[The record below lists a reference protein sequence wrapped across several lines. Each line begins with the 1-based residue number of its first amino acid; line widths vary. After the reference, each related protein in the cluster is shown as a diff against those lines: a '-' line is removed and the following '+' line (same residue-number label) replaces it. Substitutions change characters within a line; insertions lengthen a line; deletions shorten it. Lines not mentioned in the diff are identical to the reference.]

1 MARRAVMEVREGIVE
16 GGEGPAR
23 GRSRLPVAVPALAV
37 VLVLGVAGCGIEGP
51 PAPAGPTVGPVV
63 SVGGALSADNEAV
76 YRAILDRRL
85 GAGPFCIVPTAG
97 GDPDGSGASAAAR
110 FDRYA
115 GEGTSVVVPLVV
127 EAPERATDPEIVRQL
142 AGCSGYFFVGGQQS
156 RVTRVFGTVDAPTPA
171 LTALLARHAE
181 GAVISGSSAGAAI
194 MSDPMIAG
202 GTSEGALRGGAVR
215 EGDEGSG
222 VRLEGGFDLID
233 GVVVD
238 QHFLARGRIGRLV
251 VVALDPGAPDR
262 GIGVD
267 ENTALVVEEGVG
279 QVVGESGAV
288 LVDASQARRDGS
300 GPGGEG
306 VLVYLLGEGDLYDFN
321 TREVIRGAGKQV
333 VVPEVGADAP
343 AGDLFDR
350 WVLPSLMVRLAASV
364 EEVLEIEAEEY
375 RAVLRKAPG
384 FRAVAR
390 DPAPRGTGPEG
401 LAGIPPGF
409 GAGPFLL
416 DLVPAGVPAGSGGG

>member
-1 MARRAVMEVREGIVE
+1 MAWRAVREWKMGMGGSGVAPGPRGARRWFRAGASPL
-16 GGEGPAR
+16 G
-23 GRSRLPVAVPALAV
+23 L
-37 VLVLGVAGCGIEGP
+37 VLVLGLPGCRGEGV
-51 PAPAGPTVGPVV
+51 PAPAGPTLGPVV

-85 GAGPFCIVPTAG
+85 GTGPFCIVPTAG

-127 EAPERATDPEIVRQL
+127 EAPERAADPEIARQL
-142 AGCSGYFFVGGQQS
+142 AACSGYFFVGGQQS
-156 RVTRVFGTVDAPTPA
+156 RVTRVFGTAAAPTPA

-202 GTSEGALRGGAVR
+202 GSSEGALRDGTVR

-251 VVALDPGAPDR
+251 VVALDPGAPER

-267 ENTALVVEEGVG
+267 ENTALVVEDGVG
-279 QVVGESGAV
+279 RVVGASGAV
-288 LVDASQARRDGS
+288 LVDASQALRNGS
-300 GPGGEG
+300 GIGGEG
-306 VLVYLLGEGDLYDFN
+306 VLVHLLGEGDLYDFA
-321 TREVIRGAGKQV
+321 TREVIRGPGKQV
-333 VVPEVGADAP
+333 VVPDHTEGLVE
-343 AGDLFDR
+343 GDLFDR
-350 WVLPSLMVRLAASV
+350 WVLPSIMVRLAASV
-364 EEVLEIEAEEY
+364 EEGVEIPGDGY
-375 RAVLRKAPG
+375 RATLRKAPG

-390 DPAPRGTGPEG
+390 DAGPREEGPEG
-401 LAGIPPGF
+401 LAAIPPGF

-416 DLVPAGVPAGSGGG
+416 DLHPLP